1 MRPTS
6 CTVPGSRTCVTR
18 YSNPIFHDLKNRL
31 KYFYIRFR
39 IRRDIR
45 IFNKLCGVHPT
56 NDLWYTPCNN
66 KSHLIQLF
74 RVFPRKKTKN
84 NNKTTTH
91 ESPPKILEFWLL
103 VHTCTVSVH
112 CSKGNE
118 VWRGFRDNT
127 RNSLWYHTKIG
138 KTNSLGIMNYFFSY
152 LWIPASLHILF
163 TSVQCTL
170 FMVFTLNHVK
180 ETIVIMNIP
189 SAMNRLSSENNNKN
203 YWKPKSLYFLSM
215 YS

>member
-1 MRPTS
+1 MICDTHPVIINHIWFNCSEFFLEKKLKTITKPPHMNRHQRS
-6 CTVPGSRTCVTR
+6 WSFDCWCT
-18 YSNPIFHDLKNRL
+18 H
-31 KYFYIRFR
+31 
-39 IRRDIR
+39 
-45 IFNKLCGVHPT
+45 
-56 NDLWYTPCNN
+56 
-66 KSHLIQLF
+66 
-74 RVFPRKKTKN
+74 
-84 NNKTTTH
+84 
-91 ESPPKILEFWLL
+91 
-103 VHTCTVSVH
+103 VH

-180 ETIVIMNIP
+180 ETIVVMNIP
-189 SAMNRLSSENNNKN
+189 LAMSRLSSENNNKN

>member
-1 MRPTS
+1 MICDTHP
-6 CTVPGSRTCVTR
+6 VII
-18 YSNPIFHDLKNRL
+18 NHIW
-31 KYFYIRFR
+31 
-39 IRRDIR
+39 
-45 IFNKLCGVHPT
+45 FNC
-56 NDLWYTPCNN
+56 
-66 KSHLIQLF
+66 S
-74 RVFPRKKTKN
+74 VFFLEKTKN
-84 NNKTTTH
+84 NNNTWIATKDPGVLTVGACTH
-91 ESPPKILEFWLL
+91 
-103 VHTCTVSVH
+103 VH

-127 RNSLWYHTKIG
+127 RNSLWYYTKIG
-138 KTNSLGIMNYFFSY
+138 KTNSRCIMNYFFSY

-189 SAMNRLSSENNNKN
+189 SAMNRLSSENNNTN